1 MKPTEF
7 RNPKAGRPIRTLTG
21 YWAFIPTKLPPR
33 ISWEPA
39 LVATLADAERELSKL
54 ATLAGSFPFP
64 RLLIQPFMRQEAVL
78 SSRIE
83 GTHASL
89 TDLYN
94 FESAQL
100 PLLEPGDDVREVH
113 NYVVAL
119 DCGLQRLET
128 LPVSL
133 RLIREVHAKLLSGVR
148 GGNLTPGQFRRSQ
161 NWIGAA
167 GSTIETATYVP
178 PPVAEMKDALGELEK
193 YIHAGSDLPALI
205 RAGLVHYQFEA
216 IHPFLDGNGRV
227 GRLLLVLMLREWGVL
242 PQPLL
247 NMSAYFEHYRQE
259 YYDRLLAVSQ
269 TGQWEAWLQ
278 FFLRGVNEQAQDS
291 VFRMTRL
298 EGLRRE
304 YQERLE
310 TGRNSARMASVID
323 FVFSRPILT
332 LRQMEVALEM
342 PYMAAK
348 RYVEKLVEAGVLRET
363 TGYARNRVFLAH
375 EVFRALE
382 RVE

>member
-119 DCGLQRLET
+119 DYGLQRLET

-269 TGQWEAWLQ
+269 KGQWEAWLQ

-304 YQERLE
+304 YQEGLE

>member
-119 DCGLQRLET
+119 DYGLQRLET

-242 PQPLL
+242 TQPLL

-269 TGQWEAWLQ
+269 RGQWEAWLQ

>member
-119 DCGLQRLET
+119 DYGLQRLET

-269 TGQWEAWLQ
+269 KGQWEAWLQ